1 VSLLDRLLWRRRPR
15 PEPVATPP
23 APPPARLDWDDLGG
37 WFAREDL
44 DEVMAARAVLD
55 RVEGLTSVRQ
65 AHFLCSRG
73 AAWPRRDRFLEPHPL
88 PEAHESGLVHLA
100 ERSCPAGF
108 LLLDAGETGPAHPE
122 LPSRLRSQEMVRL
135 ALQAL
140 PAWAPWPGWLL
151 AGLGEDAADRPQP
164 GGLETDL
171 ANLAEALAALLWVAE
186 GRRQV
191 RDLLAA
197 RHQMDDRL
205 VVQGFEMERMKAQA
219 EREVEGARGRVEE
232 AERAK
237 NEFLSSVSHEL
248 RTPLNAIQGYTRM
261 VLREATLTDR
271 QRLSLERVMNSSQNQ
286 LRLINN
292 ILDYSRLEAGR
303 MRLELE
309 ELDLD
314 PVLRDVVAQVEPL
327 VADQGLEL
335 RYEREAS
342 GADLRTFSDRAKLE
356 QVLINLAGNAI
367 KFTSRGRIT
376 LRVAARPGTLL
387 VSVED
392 TGIGVAPEEQEA
404 IFERFRRSSRTEGAR
419 TASGTGLGLAISRR
433 LAELLGGRLT
443 LESSLGVGSSFT
455 LALPRFVDLETARLA
470 LGAEETP

>member
-1 VSLLDRLLWRRRPR
+1 MSPLDWLPWRRAPR
-15 PEPVATPP
+15 PDA
-23 APPPARLDWDDLGG
+23 APPPPPPPPLSLDWERLGG
-37 WFAREDL
+37 CFSREDL
-44 DEVMAARAVLD
+44 DDALAAKAVLAL
-55 RVEGLTSVRQ
+55 VEALPGVRRS
-65 AHFLCSRG
+65 HFLCSRG
-73 AAWPRRDRFLEPHPL
+73 AAWPRRDRFQEANPL
-88 PEAHESGLVHLA
+88 PEAHEAGLIRLV
-100 ERSCPAGF
+100 ERSCPRGF

-122 LPSRLRSQEMVRL
+122 LPSRLRSQDVVQV

-151 AGLGEDAADRPQP
+151 AGVGEDGVDREPPLEGTLAGLAD
-164 GGLETDL
+164 
-171 ANLAEALAALLWVAE
+171 ALSSLLWVAE

-205 VVQGFEMERMKAQA
+205 VVQGFEMERLMAQA

-335 RYEREAS
+335 RYEREAA

-356 QVLINLAGNAI
+356 QVLINLTGNAI
-367 KFTSRGRIT
+367 KFTSKGRIT
-376 LRVAARPGTLL
+376 LRVGARPGTLL

-419 TASGTGLGLAISRR
+419 SASGTGLGLAISRR

-443 LESSLGVGSSFT
+443 LESTLGVGSAFT

-470 LGAEETP
+470 LGVEETP